1 MRTTALLGLGF
12 ALWAGN
18 AQALGPFQVY
28 EQALRNDP
36 EFLAA
41 LQERDA
47 GQESRTIGR
56 AGLLP
61 KLSYNYNKGRNNS
74 RATYLNERGN
84 SHEDRNYNSYGSTF
98 TVQQPLIDYEAY
110 ANYRKGVAQA
120 LFADETFRSKSQE
133 LLVRVLTHYTQ
144 ALFAQDQIDNA
155 RAKKNA
161 YEQQFQQNEQLFRQG
176 EGTRTDILEAESR
189 YELATAEQLQAQD
202 DQDAAL
208 RELGALIGVA
218 TVNIDELTP
227 LPASFSALPLQPASY
242 SNWHT
247 MALESNPL
255 LASQR
260 EALEVARYEVERNRA
275 GHLPK
280 LNAYASVR
288 KMESES
294 GLVLLVEDLTETQ
307 MLEDKLVHS
316 ERLASIGRLAA
327 GVAHEIG
334 NPVTGIA
341 CLAQNLREERE
352 DDGELTEISSQILE
366 QTKRI
371 SRIVQ
376 SLMSFAHAG
385 SHQHNDEPVCLAE
398 VAQDAIGLLAL
409 NRHHLAERFDSR
421 LDRFEI
427 LPILAPSAAGHR
439 RPNDRGRTGCKTAP
453 QSCAGSRPADQWHP
467 APLRQTD
474 GLVIVLM
481 AARVGEAHQ
490 RLHNA

>member
-202 DQDAAL
+202 EQDAAL

-227 LPASFSALPLQPASY
+227 LPASFSALPLQPASF
-242 SNWHT
+242 SSWHT

-294 GLVLLVEDLTETQ
+294 GNTYNQRYDTNT
-307 MLEDKLVHS
+307 
-316 ERLASIGRLAA
+316 IGIEISLPLYAGG
-327 GVAHEIG
+327 GVAASVRQANSNLARVEYELEGKTRETLIELRRQF
-334 NPVTGIA
+334 NA
-341 CLAQNLREERE
+341 CQSGVSKLRAYQKALVSAEALVVSTRQSILGGERVNLDALNAEQQLYSTRRDLAQARY
-352 DDGELTEISSQILE
+352 DY
-366 QTKRI
+366 
-371 SRIVQ
+371 
-376 SLMSFAHAG
+376 
-385 SHQHNDEPVCLAE
+385 
-398 VAQDAIGLLAL
+398 LLAWTKL
-409 NRHHLAERFDSR
+409 HFY
-421 LDRFEI
+421 
-427 LPILAPSAAGHR
+427 AGTLGEQ
-439 RPNDRGRTGCKTAP
+439 D
-453 QSCAGSRPADQWHP
+453 
-467 APLRQTD
+467 L
-474 GLVIVLM
+474 
-481 AARVGEAHQ
+481 ARVDEVFVPREPATVLSTKKVSSHGVF
-490 RLHNA
+490 

>member
-1 MRTTALLGLGF
+1 MRTTTLLGLGF

-202 DQDAAL
+202 EQDAAL

-218 TVNIDELTP
+218 MVNIDELTP
-227 LPASFSALPLQPASY
+227 LPASFSALPLQPASF
-242 SNWHT
+242 SSWHT

-294 GLVLLVEDLTETQ
+294 GNTYNQRYDTNT
-307 MLEDKLVHS
+307 
-316 ERLASIGRLAA
+316 IGIEISLPLYAGG
-327 GVAHEIG
+327 GVAASVRQANSNLARVEYELEGKTRETLIELRRQF
-334 NPVTGIA
+334 NA
-341 CLAQNLREERE
+341 CQSGVSKLRAYQKALVSAEALVVSTRQSILGGERVNLDALNAEQQLYSTRRDLAQARY
-352 DDGELTEISSQILE
+352 DY
-366 QTKRI
+366 
-371 SRIVQ
+371 
-376 SLMSFAHAG
+376 
-385 SHQHNDEPVCLAE
+385 
-398 VAQDAIGLLAL
+398 LLAWTKL
-409 NRHHLAERFDSR
+409 HFY
-421 LDRFEI
+421 
-427 LPILAPSAAGHR
+427 AGTLGEQ
-439 RPNDRGRTGCKTAP
+439 D
-453 QSCAGSRPADQWHP
+453 
-467 APLRQTD
+467 L
-474 GLVIVLM
+474 
-481 AARVGEAHQ
+481 ARVDEVFVPRERATVLSTKKVSSHGDF
-490 RLHNA
+490 

>member
-1 MRTTALLGLGF
+1 MRTTTLLGLGF

-227 LPASFSALPLQPASY
+227 LPASFSALPLQPASF
-242 SNWHT
+242 SSWHT

-294 GLVLLVEDLTETQ
+294 GNTYNQRYDTNT
-307 MLEDKLVHS
+307 
-316 ERLASIGRLAA
+316 IGIEISLPLYAGG
-327 GVAHEIG
+327 GVAASVRQANSNLARVEYELEGKTRETLIELRRQF
-334 NPVTGIA
+334 NA
-341 CLAQNLREERE
+341 CQSGVSKLRAYQKALVSAEALVVSTRQSILGGERVNLDALNAEQQLYSTRRDLAQARY
-352 DDGELTEISSQILE
+352 DY
-366 QTKRI
+366 
-371 SRIVQ
+371 
-376 SLMSFAHAG
+376 
-385 SHQHNDEPVCLAE
+385 
-398 VAQDAIGLLAL
+398 LLAWTKL
-409 NRHHLAERFDSR
+409 HFY
-421 LDRFEI
+421 
-427 LPILAPSAAGHR
+427 AGTLGEQ
-439 RPNDRGRTGCKTAP
+439 D
-453 QSCAGSRPADQWHP
+453 
-467 APLRQTD
+467 L
-474 GLVIVLM
+474 
-481 AARVGEAHQ
+481 ARVDEVFVPREPATVLSTKKVSSHGDF
-490 RLHNA
+490 

>member
-294 GLVLLVEDLTETQ
+294 GNTYNQRYDTNT
-307 MLEDKLVHS
+307 
-316 ERLASIGRLAA
+316 IGIEISLPLYAGG
-327 GVAHEIG
+327 GVAASVRQASSNLARVEYELEGKTRETLIELRRQF
-334 NPVTGIA
+334 NA
-341 CLAQNLREERE
+341 CQSGVSKLRAYQKALVSAEALVVSTRQSILGGERVNLDALNAEQQLYSTRRDLAQARY
-352 DDGELTEISSQILE
+352 DY
-366 QTKRI
+366 
-371 SRIVQ
+371 
-376 SLMSFAHAG
+376 
-385 SHQHNDEPVCLAE
+385 
-398 VAQDAIGLLAL
+398 LLAWTKL
-409 NRHHLAERFDSR
+409 HFY
-421 LDRFEI
+421 
-427 LPILAPSAAGHR
+427 AGTLGEQ
-439 RPNDRGRTGCKTAP
+439 D
-453 QSCAGSRPADQWHP
+453 
-467 APLRQTD
+467 L
-474 GLVIVLM
+474 
-481 AARVGEAHQ
+481 ARVDEVFVPRERATVLSTKKVSSHG
-490 RLHNA
+490 NF

>member
-1 MRTTALLGLGF
+1 MLPFMRTTALLGLGF

-202 DQDAAL
+202 EQDAAL

-218 TVNIDELTP
+218 MVNIDELTP
-227 LPASFSALPLQPASY
+227 LPASFSALPLQPASF
-242 SNWHT
+242 SSWHT

-294 GLVLLVEDLTETQ
+294 GNTYNQRYDTNT
-307 MLEDKLVHS
+307 
-316 ERLASIGRLAA
+316 IGIEISLPLYAGG
-327 GVAHEIG
+327 GVAASVRQANSNLARVEYELEGKTRETLIELRRQF
-334 NPVTGIA
+334 NA
-341 CLAQNLREERE
+341 CQSGVSKLRAYQKALVSAEALVVSTRQSILGGERVNLDALNAEQQLYSTRRDLAQARY
-352 DDGELTEISSQILE
+352 DY
-366 QTKRI
+366 
-371 SRIVQ
+371 
-376 SLMSFAHAG
+376 
-385 SHQHNDEPVCLAE
+385 
-398 VAQDAIGLLAL
+398 LLAWTKL
-409 NRHHLAERFDSR
+409 HFY
-421 LDRFEI
+421 
-427 LPILAPSAAGHR
+427 AGTLGEQ
-439 RPNDRGRTGCKTAP
+439 D
-453 QSCAGSRPADQWHP
+453 
-467 APLRQTD
+467 L
-474 GLVIVLM
+474 
-481 AARVGEAHQ
+481 ARVDEVFVPRERATVLSTKKVSSHGDF
-490 RLHNA
+490 

>member
-202 DQDAAL
+202 EQDAAL

-227 LPASFSALPLQPASY
+227 LPASFSALPLQPASF
-242 SNWHT
+242 SSWHT

-294 GLVLLVEDLTETQ
+294 GNTYNQRYDTNT
-307 MLEDKLVHS
+307 
-316 ERLASIGRLAA
+316 IGIEISLPLYAGG
-327 GVAHEIG
+327 GVAASVRQANSNLARVEYELEGKTRETLIELRRQF
-334 NPVTGIA
+334 NA
-341 CLAQNLREERE
+341 CQSGVSKLRAYQKALVSAEALVVSTRQSILGGERVNLDALNAEQQLYSTRRDLAQARY
-352 DDGELTEISSQILE
+352 DY
-366 QTKRI
+366 
-371 SRIVQ
+371 
-376 SLMSFAHAG
+376 
-385 SHQHNDEPVCLAE
+385 
-398 VAQDAIGLLAL
+398 LLAWTKL
-409 NRHHLAERFDSR
+409 HFY
-421 LDRFEI
+421 
-427 LPILAPSAAGHR
+427 AGTLGEQ
-439 RPNDRGRTGCKTAP
+439 D
-453 QSCAGSRPADQWHP
+453 
-467 APLRQTD
+467 L
-474 GLVIVLM
+474 
-481 AARVGEAHQ
+481 ARVDEAFVPHE
-490 RLHNA
+490 RATVLSTKKVSSHGDF

>member
-227 LPASFSALPLQPASY
+227 LPVSFSALPLQPASF
-242 SNWHT
+242 SSWHT

-294 GLVLLVEDLTETQ
+294 GNTYNQRYDTNT
-307 MLEDKLVHS
+307 
-316 ERLASIGRLAA
+316 IGIEISLPLYAGG
-327 GVAHEIG
+327 GVAASVRQASSNLARVEYELEGKTRETLIELRRQF
-334 NPVTGIA
+334 NA
-341 CLAQNLREERE
+341 CQSGVSKLRAYQKALVSAEALVVSTRQSILGGERVNLDALNAEQQLYSTRRDLAQARY
-352 DDGELTEISSQILE
+352 DY
-366 QTKRI
+366 
-371 SRIVQ
+371 
-376 SLMSFAHAG
+376 
-385 SHQHNDEPVCLAE
+385 
-398 VAQDAIGLLAL
+398 LLAWTKL
-409 NRHHLAERFDSR
+409 HFY
-421 LDRFEI
+421 
-427 LPILAPSAAGHR
+427 AGTLGEQ
-439 RPNDRGRTGCKTAP
+439 D
-453 QSCAGSRPADQWHP
+453 
-467 APLRQTD
+467 L
-474 GLVIVLM
+474 
-481 AARVGEAHQ
+481 ARVDEAFMP
-490 RLHNA
+490 RGGAR

>member
-202 DQDAAL
+202 EQDAAL

-294 GLVLLVEDLTETQ
+294 GNTYNQRYDTNT
-307 MLEDKLVHS
+307 
-316 ERLASIGRLAA
+316 IGIEISLPLYAGG
-327 GVAHEIG
+327 GVAASVRQASSNLARVEYELEGKTLETLIELRRQF
-334 NPVTGIA
+334 NA
-341 CLAQNLREERE
+341 CQSGVSKLRAYQKALVSAEALVVSTRQSILGGERVNLDALNAEQQLYSTRRDLAQARY
-352 DDGELTEISSQILE
+352 DY
-366 QTKRI
+366 
-371 SRIVQ
+371 
-376 SLMSFAHAG
+376 
-385 SHQHNDEPVCLAE
+385 
-398 VAQDAIGLLAL
+398 LLAWTKL
-409 NRHHLAERFDSR
+409 HFY
-421 LDRFEI
+421 
-427 LPILAPSAAGHR
+427 AGTLGEQ
-439 RPNDRGRTGCKTAP
+439 D
-453 QSCAGSRPADQWHP
+453 
-467 APLRQTD
+467 L
-474 GLVIVLM
+474 
-481 AARVGEAHQ
+481 ARVDEAFVPHE
-490 RLHNA
+490 RATVLSTKKVSSHGDF

>member
-1 MRTTALLGLGF
+1 MLPFIRTTALLGLGF

-294 GLVLLVEDLTETQ
+294 GNTYNQRYDTNT
-307 MLEDKLVHS
+307 
-316 ERLASIGRLAA
+316 IGIEISLPLYAGG
-327 GVAHEIG
+327 GVAASVRQASSNLARVEYELEGKTRETLIELRRQF
-334 NPVTGIA
+334 NA
-341 CLAQNLREERE
+341 CQSGVSKLRAYQKALVSAEALVVSTRQSILGGERVNLDALNAEQQLYSTRRDLAQARYDYLLAWTKLHFYAGTLGEQDLARVDEAFVPHERATV
-352 DDGELTEISSQILE
+352 LS
-366 QTKRI
+366 TKK
-371 SRIVQ
+371 V
-376 SLMSFAHAG
+376 G
-385 SHQHNDEPVCLAE
+385 SHGD
-398 VAQDAIGLLAL
+398 
-409 NRHHLAERFDSR
+409 F
-421 LDRFEI
+421 
-427 LPILAPSAAGHR
+427 
-439 RPNDRGRTGCKTAP
+439 
-453 QSCAGSRPADQWHP
+453 
-467 APLRQTD
+467 
-474 GLVIVLM
+474 
-481 AARVGEAHQ
+481 
-490 RLHNA
+490 

>member
-294 GLVLLVEDLTETQ
+294 GNTYNQRYDTNT
-307 MLEDKLVHS
+307 
-316 ERLASIGRLAA
+316 IGIEISLPLYAGG
-327 GVAHEIG
+327 GVAASVRQANSNLARVEYELEGKTRETLIELRRQF
-334 NPVTGIA
+334 NA
-341 CLAQNLREERE
+341 CQSGVSKLRAYQKALVSAEALVVSTRQSILGGERVNLDALNAEQQLYSTRRDLAQARY
-352 DDGELTEISSQILE
+352 DY
-366 QTKRI
+366 
-371 SRIVQ
+371 
-376 SLMSFAHAG
+376 
-385 SHQHNDEPVCLAE
+385 
-398 VAQDAIGLLAL
+398 LLAWTKL
-409 NRHHLAERFDSR
+409 HFY
-421 LDRFEI
+421 
-427 LPILAPSAAGHR
+427 AGTLGEQ
-439 RPNDRGRTGCKTAP
+439 D
-453 QSCAGSRPADQWHP
+453 
-467 APLRQTD
+467 L
-474 GLVIVLM
+474 
-481 AARVGEAHQ
+481 ARVDEVFVPRERATVLSTKKVSSHGDF
-490 RLHNA
+490 